1 MTADRRSWVEGGCED
16 CGNGIRGTQD
26 SVTRWLE
33 NHICSQNSGEEKKPE
48 HGSAQ
53 EWWNKQFPPG
63 TVLQVHDIKD
73 FPPEASVS
81 PSNETKPSKRH
92 PASSR
97 FHEILESLGELHDRK
112 QADYGLDNDPFAN
125 VRASQSWGMPAWVGA
140 MVRATD
146 KVRRLQT
153 FARKGELRNESVIDA
168 FDDLA
173 VYAIIARVL
182 YEQELENE
190 RAIDAGEYK

>member
-16 CGNGIRGTQD
+16 CGKGIRGTQD

-33 NHICSQNSGEEKKPE
+33 NHICSQNSGEEKKPAPL
-48 HGSAQ
+48 GQ
-53 EWWNKQFPPG
+53 FCGRKQLFYPCACK
-63 TVLQVHDIKD
+63 TECENYIL
-73 FPPEASVS
+73 EASVS

-112 QADYGLDNDPFAN
+112 QSDYGLDNDPFAN

>member
-1 MTADRRSWVEGGCED
+1 MTADRRDWRDVFCAGC
-16 CGNGIRGTQD
+16 GSGIRG
-26 SVTRWLE
+26 SEESRSAWLA
-33 NHICSQNSGEEKKPE
+33 NHSCPANSGEEKKTECLQPK
-48 HGSAQ
+48 
-53 EWWNKQFPPG
+53 NCDKPFCYCPP
-63 TVLQVHDIKD
+63 Q
-73 FPPEASVS
+73 ASVI

-97 FHEILESLGELHDRK
+97 FHEILESLGELHDKK

-190 RAIDAGEYK
+190 RAIDAGEYR